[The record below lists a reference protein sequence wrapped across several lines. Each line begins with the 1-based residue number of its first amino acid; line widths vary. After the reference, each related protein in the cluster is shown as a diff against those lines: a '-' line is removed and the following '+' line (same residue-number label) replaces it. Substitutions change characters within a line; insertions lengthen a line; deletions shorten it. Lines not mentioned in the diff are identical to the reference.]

1 MPNSNKKKRPW
12 EEEKE
17 RLLKMSQE
25 QRRQLIKEYISL
37 HDVPTWLKQYGDTPA
52 EDDNEKI
59 NSLCD
64 KVSLYRGDITQ
75 LEVDAIVNAAN
86 SSLLGGGGVDG
97 CIHRASGP
105 NLIAECRTLGG
116 CPTGQAKITCGYQL
130 PAKYVIHTVGP
141 IARGQLSDSH
151 KKDLES
157 CYKSSLALATKY
169 KIRSIAFPCISTGIY
184 GFPNEPAACIALN
197 TAKEWLTE
205 NKDEVDRIIFCVFLE
220 IDEKIYSKKLS
231 EFFPKE
237 VEEKNV
243 HSPPSKKSKAKKAD
257 ESTNIDDS
265 DDMDKETGHE
275 SDDASEMKKPGHESD
290 ISDEMAGLGQEQE
303 GSMRGTVLESE
314 GSGDMEKPHQ
324 HSEVPDGGPIKD
336 DGGEQE
342 LSQASNLSQTDECMK
357 EPTQEEVKTKP
368 EDITPSQETGTD
380 SQSESVY
387 MDSQEPFSHT
397 PLAKEPKVDSDSES
411 QVMEQSIDTCDQ
423 AQSDIQDVEMNSQ
436 NTITPNDENS
446 QLMGDS
452 PDAREGDE
460 K

>member
-86 SSLLGGGGVDG
+86 SSLLGGGGD
-97 CIHRASGP
+97 
-105 NLIAECRTLGG
+105 
-116 CPTGQAKITCGYQL
+116 
-130 PAKYVIHTVGP
+130 VIHTVGP

-303 GSMRGTVLESE
+303 GSMRGTVLESAE